1 MHQILVSKEE
11 IQELVKKLA
20 NELSNLFKDDEVPPV
35 FIGVLKGSMPFM
47 MDLMK
52 YITIPVQ
59 MDFVQVSSF
68 MGTESTGVL
77 KLKKDISM
85 QIANRNVV
93 VIEDIIDS
101 GITLKWL
108 HEYLET
114 NYNPNKVY
122 TCALIDKRC
131 KRKVDYNA
139 DYVGKIIDDYFIA
152 GYGLDYYDFYRNTDY
167 IFIPSKEDLQLVD
180 DLVEKYHIG

>member
-1 MHQILVSKEE
+1 MHQILINKQE
-11 IQELVKKLA
+11 IQETIKRLA
-20 NELSNLFKDDEVPPV
+20 NEITEVCKKSDIPPV

-52 YITIPVQ
+52 HIQIPVQ

-68 MGTESTGVL
+68 MGTETTGVL

-85 QIANRNVV
+85 SIKDRVV
-93 VIEDIIDS
+93 IIIEDIIDS
-101 GITLKWL
+101 GVTLKWL
-108 HEYLET
+108 HEHLEE
-114 NYNPNKVY
+114 NYNPKKVY

-139 DYVGKIIDDYFIA
+139 DFVGKIIDDYFIA
-152 GYGLDYYDFYRNTDY
+152 GYGLDYYDFYRNTEY
-167 IFIPSKEDLQLVD
+167 IFVPSKEDLEVID
-180 DLVEKYHIG
+180 KIVEKL

>member
-1 MHQILVSKEE
+1 MHQVLINKEE
-11 IQELVKKLA
+11 IQKLVKSLA
-20 NELSNLFKDDEVPPV
+20 KQLIEICKNDDVPPV

-52 YITIPVQ
+52 YIDIPVQ

-85 QIANRNVV
+85 QITNRTVV

-114 NYNPNKVY
+114 NYNPKRVY